1 MSVDIQ
7 NNWDYLVQIV
17 GNMDVPYSEEISE
30 DKIVR
35 TFDISVDDMELV
47 WHRDLYDRVV
57 NIIQSGGW
65 KYQTENELPL
75 ELKNGD
81 IIHIPKMSWHR
92 ILKGTENLIVE
103 IYEKKE

>member
-1 MSVDIQ
+1 
-7 NNWDYLVQIV
+7 
-17 GNMDVPYSEEISE
+17 MDVPYSEEISE